1 MLFHVFLN
9 LTNSYSFFF
18 QAVRLLFKRARRVA
32 PCIIFFDEIDAL
44 GSERGTSGSSKVGD
58 RVLAQMLTEMD
69 GIEQLKDVI
78 VIAATNRPDM
88 IDKALI
94 RPGRLD
100 RLVYVPLP
108 DEQTRLKIFQI
119 HTRKKPLED
128 TIDLEKLASKTEHYS
143 GAEIAEICNEA
154 ALATLEETLKSA
166 DEKSADEK
174 SADEKQNDLVCQR
187 HFDEA
192 LERVKPRLNSS
203 VLSIYDKFRASRN
216 TS

>member
-1 MLFHVFLN
+1 M
-9 LTNSYSFFF
+9 
-18 QAVRLLFKRARRVA
+18 A
-32 PCIIFFDEIDAL
+32 P
-44 GSERGTSGSSKVGD
+44 
-58 RVLAQMLTEMD
+58 
-69 GIEQLKDVI
+69 
-78 VIAATNRPDM
+78 IAATNRPDM

-119 HTRKKPLED
+119 HTRKKPLEE
-128 TIDLEKLASKTEHYS
+128 TIDLEKLASQTEHYS

-203 VLSIYDKFRASRN
+203 LLSIYDKFRASRN